1 MGPRGKESTLLKSIG
16 AAVGQFAEAAG
27 MVVGYRHG
35 IEEPAHTTEKLTK
48 DVEIRHYGDRIAA
61 QTTVSADEESARN
74 VGFRRLAG
82 YIFGGNNDR
91 EKVAMTAP
99 VAQESRSK
107 GEWVI
112 QFFMPSEKT
121 MDTLPVPNA
130 GDVELVQVPPA
141 TVAVHKFNGIP
152 SKRAVASHTKQLM
165 DTLGELGFETT
176 DAPAAW
182 FYDPPWTV
190 PALRRNEI
198 AVPVKPRSGV

>member
-1 MGPRGKESTLLKSIG
+1 MFKAIG
-16 AAVGQFAEAAG
+16 AAVGQIVEAAG
-27 MVVGYRHG
+27 TVVGYRHS
-35 IEEPAHTTEKLTK
+35 IEEPAHTTEKLTR

-61 QTTVSADEESARN
+61 QTTVVADEESARN
-74 VGFRRLAG
+74 VGFRRLAR
-82 YIFGGNNDR
+82 YIFGANNDR

-112 QFFMPSEKT
+112 RFFMPSEKT
-121 MDTLPVPNA
+121 MDTLPSPDD
-130 GDVELVQVPPA
+130 GDVEMVTVPPE
-141 TVAVHKFNGIP
+141 TFAVQKFTGIP
-152 SKRAVASHTKQLM
+152 TKRSVASHAKQLM
-165 DTLGELGFETT
+165 NTLGELGYEAT